1 MFFHTKAKT
10 MTWNKAKNIN
20 ISKEEH
26 HRIYGAEWSIGL
38 DQYNY
43 LKSLGLKS
51 SDNVC
56 DIGCGVGRFGI
67 HVLKFLANNRY
78 VGIDGSKASLDIF
91 KNYEIPMNHL
101 EDSGCNLYNI
111 DITKEY
117 IPASISSATGFHFI
131 IAFSVYN
138 HISNHSISLDFIYKN
153 IAEDGLLITTFAAP
167 KNYKDYN
174 LELIKTDTT
183 FSTYGNQKIDWF
195 VFTKSNKK

>member
-1 MFFHTKAKT
+1 
-10 MTWNKAKNIN
+10 MTWNKANNIN
-20 ISKEEH
+20 LLKEEH

-38 DQYNY
+38 DQFNY

-67 HVLKFLANNRY
+67 HALKFLAKNRY

-101 EDSGCNLYNI
+101 EDSECNLYHI
-111 DITKEY
+111 DITKN
-117 IPASISSATGFHFI
+117 IMTKGISAIGFNFI
-131 IAFSVYN
+131 IAFSVFN
-138 HISNHSISLDFIYKN
+138 HISNHFPSLDFISNN
-153 IAEDGLLITTFAAP
+153 IAEDGFLITTFAAP
-167 KNYKDYN
+167 KSYKDYN

-195 VFTKSNKK
+195 VFTKSNK